1 MELTYKRAS
10 LEDIALLMETRV
22 TVLRAA
28 NRLPEDADMEE
39 VRTQSERYYRQAL
52 SDGSHAAYLV
62 LDGDRFVGAG
72 GVSFYQIMPT
82 YHNPAGTRAYIMNV
96 YTDPA
101 YRRRGIAYKTLD
113 LLVREARDRGVTGI
127 SLEATDMGRPLYE
140 KYGFVPMENE
150 MELPV

>member
-1 MELTYKRAS
+1 MELTYKRAA
-10 LEDIALLMETRV
+10 LEDIALLTETRV

-39 VRTQSERYYRQAL
+39 VRRQSERYYRRAL
-52 SDGSHAAYLV
+52 ADGSHAAWLV
-62 LDGDRFVGAG
+62 LDGGRFVGAG

-82 YHNPAGTRAYIMNV
+82 CHNPTGTRAYVMNV
-96 YTDPA
+96 YTAPA
-101 YRRRGIAYKTLD
+101 YRRRGIAYRTLD
-113 LLVREARDRGVTGI
+113 LLVREARARGVTAI

-150 MELPV
+150 MQLPA